1 MHTGTDWYTDGYGK
15 RWVSSK
21 QYLVITEITLL
32 CNDVLLFTVS
42 PRHLTSIPAYP
53 ATDAA
58 LNIITAGAT
67 RQPELY
73 YPWFTY
79 IVTVT
84 KDWTP
89 SITNFILQYVFTQ
102 RSWNAYKGAKCKT
115 FCACSVSRWKVILF
129 FDIDSPVELNQQVDR
144 WSSMAVNCKRCL
156 RHYNRFPC
164 VRKSKTGV
172 KIIVSPHVSC
182 II

>member
-1 MHTGTDWYTDGYGK
+1 MHTWTHWYRGSYGK
-15 RWVSSK
+15 SSVSWIK
-21 QYLVITEITLL
+21 IPVCHWYHCPQKMNCL
-32 CNDVLLFTVS
+32 CFRNIAML
-42 PRHLTSIPAYP
+42 PAYP

-144 WSSMAVNCKRCL
+144 WSSMTVNCKRCL